1 MLTIVKPAEIEVVS
15 LAEVKAHLRLDH
27 AFEDDYLLTV
37 IQAATQSVE
46 SYLGKSLISRT
57 WQLLWQ
63 PPAKRE
69 GDGLVEITLLYPPLI
84 EIVSVYKVLSGDRK
98 QPLKRY
104 GLETMSSMPKLICAA
119 AGEAVEVIYRAGY
132 GDYPKN
138 IPASIRQALLVRIAD
153 FYENRCSAGFEA
165 KWNQDGMFKELLAPY
180 RSVGLT

>member
-1 MLTIVKPAEIEVVS
+1 MLTVLKPAEIEVVS
-15 LAEVKAHLRLDH
+15 LVEVKAHLRLDH
-27 AFEDDYLLTV
+27 SFEDDYLLMV

-46 SYLGKSLISRT
+46 TYLGKSLISRT

-63 PPAKRE
+63 PAKGG
-69 GDGLVEITLLYPPLI
+69 GDGLVEIKLPYPPLI
-84 EIVSVYKVLSGDRK
+84 EIISVHKVLSGGRK

-104 GLETMSSMPKLICAA
+104 GLETMTSMPKLIYAA

-153 FYENRCSAGFEA
+153 FYENRCSTGFEA
-165 KWNQDGMFKELLAPY
+165 KVGQDGMFKDLLAPY